1 MMTEMAWALLEL
13 YPAMALD
20 QYEGQEYYGEEIEF
34 SVIVI
39 LSGLHT
45 SNCCWPTRVEK
56 LKLVCVNDTTTC
68 WQTVGDK

>member
-39 LSGLHT
+39 
-45 SNCCWPTRVEK
+45 N
-56 LKLVCVNDTTTC
+56 
-68 WQTVGDK
+68 